1 MHYFIVARPGRKGPL
16 VARNSI
22 DGTGWLVEQRD
33 SNVVKA
39 FRRTSVWDQ
48 VARPLSMTSNV
59 VEIPRIADMDVEFI
73 AKGAAYPED
82 QSSADLVTVTAK
94 KIGAVLRIAE
104 EDVEDEKLADY
115 VDEKK
120 LSAGSSFAKKYDN
133 AALGVNAAQ
142 SGVAVP
148 YTSAYR
154 ALTTADAT
162 TGYTAN
168 ANATTIATA
177 AFVDD
182 AAYTALSGLLGL
194 LEDGDYFND
203 GDLSWVMHPSFRA
216 RLRNVKDANKLPLF
230 LPEYVNGR
238 EVLRLFGIPVYFTRG
253 AKVTTAP
260 TTNPAGALG
269 VKGTA
274 GNPLAFLI
282 QKSAAISGTR
292 KAFESVYIPGR
303 DGTSALTDEDLLKV
317 RARKAA
323 GLTTPQAHAVL
334 EIIA

>member
-1 MHYFIVARPGRKGPL
+1 M
-16 VARNSI
+16 ARNVL

-39 FRRTSVWDQ
+39 FRRTSVWDK
-48 VARPLSMTSNV
+48 VARPLTMTSNV

-82 QSSADLVTVTAK
+82 ASSADLVTVTAK
-94 KIGAVLRIAE
+94 KIGSVLRIAE
-104 EDVEDEKLADY
+104 EDVEDDKLADY

-120 LSAGSSFAKKYDN
+120 TSAGSSFAKKYDN

-142 SGVAVP
+142 SGVTVP
-148 YTSAYR
+148 YTSVYK
-154 ALTTADAT
+154 ALTTVDAT
-162 TGYTAN
+162 TSYVAN
-168 ANATTIATA
+168 ANVRTLASAS
-177 AFVDD
+177 FVDD
-182 AAYTALSGLLGL
+182 AAYGELSSLLGL
-194 LEDGDYFND
+194 LEDGDYFDD
-203 GDLSWVMHPSFRA
+203 GSLSWVMHPSFRA
-216 RLRNVKDANKLPLF
+216 RLRNVKDGNKQPIF
-230 LPEYVNGR
+230 LTDYVNGR
-238 EVLRLFGIPVYFTRG
+238 EVVRIFGIPVEFTRG
-253 AKVTTAP
+253 AKVTTVP
-260 TTNPAGALG
+260 TTNPGGAGG

-282 QKSAAISGTR
+282 QKTAAISGTR

-323 GLTTPQAHAVL
+323 GVTTPNAHAVL